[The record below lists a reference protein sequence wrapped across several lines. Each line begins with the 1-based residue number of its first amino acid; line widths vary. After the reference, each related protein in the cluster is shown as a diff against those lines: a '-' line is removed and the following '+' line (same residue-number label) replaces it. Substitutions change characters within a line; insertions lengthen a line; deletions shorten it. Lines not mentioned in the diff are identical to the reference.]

1 MATFRFPTTFSG
13 NNTFV
18 SNKGGGITLH
28 NTRLQASGTLLF
40 EKNEAVFGGAIAMD
54 DRCIVSYGVACK
66 TGILCSIISKV
77 AWLKDILLEFILNS
91 LWDFQYTCL
100 LLARFA
106 DYSVASC
113 SISI

>member
-28 NTRLQASGTLLF
+28 NTHLQASGTLLF

-54 DRCIVSYGVACK
+54 DRCLVSYGVSCK
-66 TGILCSIISKV
+66 TAILCSIISKV
-77 AWLKDILLEFILNS
+77 AWLKDIIGI
-91 LWDFQYTCL
+91 
-100 LLARFA
+100 
-106 DYSVASC
+106 YSQLTLGF
-113 SISI
+113 SIYMHIIS

>member
-54 DRCIVSYGVACK
+54 DRCHVSYGVSYK
-66 TGILCSIISKV
+66 TAILCGIIFKV
-77 AWLKDILLEFILNS
+77 AWLKDIYSQLTLGFSI
-91 LWDFQYTCL
+91 YICTCI
-100 LLARFA
+100 LLARLLHAA
-106 DYSVASC
+106 DY
-113 SISI
+113 

>member
-54 DRCIVSYGVACK
+54 DRCLVSYGVSCK
-66 TGILCSIISKV
+66 TV
-77 AWLKDILLEFILNS
+77 ALFP
-91 LWDFQYTCL
+91 
-100 LLARFA
+100 R
-106 DYSVASC
+106 
-113 SISI
+113 

>member
-54 DRCIVSYGVACK
+54 DRCIVSYDVACK
-66 TGILCSIISKV
+66 TGILCSIIISKV

-100 LLARFA
+100 LLARFVI
-106 DYSVASC
+106 YS
-113 SISI
+113 

>member
-13 NNTFV
+13 NNTFI

-66 TGILCSIISKV
+66 TGIIVRHYFQGGLAQGYIIRIYSQLTLGFSIYMPIIS
-77 AWLKDILLEFILNS
+77 
-91 LWDFQYTCL
+91 
-100 LLARFA
+100 
-106 DYSVASC
+106 
-113 SISI
+113 